1 MVDKL
6 AELTTAVESNP
17 VVKKV
22 LLATKNVAEKI
33 KGKKKKEKNGKKNK
47 KNKVTFIEPPPTK
60 ECFANNCDDT
70 CSSPLMKSI
79 KLNYKTVLLQLLAI
93 YFLKGDNYSFLGS
106 VLTVLLA
113 MAFSHIIHFMSHV
126 PAAYPFNITHVYHHN
141 HNNGF
146 AAFIQCV
153 LEFVAVTSIIF
164 FKDGLKFFL
173 SIDLSF
179 LNSWAILLYYLIYT
193 TVHNINYSIFHV
205 NNVHENHHRLFIK
218 NMGPDFCDLAF
229 GTKHDPINSIENTDH
244 YLPNIVGAF
253 IVIYTLQKYVTGLDA
268 AKQMCLYKMGILLFA
283 LAVTIIGVSSTVLY
297 YRDLEKQFLHLLT
310 IETPIL

>member
-1 MVDKL
+1 MVE
-6 AELTTAVESNP
+6 ATSAIENNP
-17 VVKKV
+17 VANNM
-22 LLATKNVAEKI
+22 LAPNNI
-33 KGKKKKEKNGKKNK
+33 KEKKKKEKKGKKGKKEK
-47 KNKVTFIEPPPTK
+47 KNKVVTFTEPPPPTLK
-60 ECFANNCDDT
+60 ECFASNSDCSS
-70 CSSPLMKSI
+70 SSPLMKSI

-93 YFLKGDNYSFLGS
+93 YFLKGENYSFLGS

-141 HNNGF
+141 NSDWF

-205 NNVHENHHRLFIK
+205 NNVHENHHRLINK

-229 GTKHDPINSIENTDH
+229 GTKHDPINSIENLDH

-253 IVIYTLQKYVTGLDA
+253 IIIYTLQKFVTGLDA
-268 AKQMCLYKMGILLFA
+268 GKQICLYKLGILLYV
-283 LAVTIIGVSSTVLY
+283 LAVSTIGITSGVLY
-297 YRDLEKQFLHLLT
+297 YRDLEKQFLKEYRTL
-310 IETPIL
+310 